1 MGHLFNAFK
10 PLLSDFLSTIVFV
23 ALSAATGNVTLAI
36 IVAMATGI
44 VQIALIF
51 LRGKRPEPMQWASL
65 ALVVVLGSLS
75 LWTADAR
82 FVMLKPSIGGIAIGS
97 VMLRRGWQSRYL
109 PAIVTGNVS
118 PVALTAWGYAWA
130 ALIFVLAG
138 ANLYVALA
146 LGQKTWLW
154 FTAFVP
160 IPVQIA
166 MFLVQYLWMRAA
178 VIRTLRAQAAQPA

>member
-1 MGHLFNAFK
+1 
-10 PLLSDFLSTIVFV
+10 
-23 ALSAATGNVTLAI
+23 
-36 IVAMATGI
+36 
-44 VQIALIF
+44 
-51 LRGKRPEPMQWASL
+51 
-65 ALVVVLGSLS
+65 
-75 LWTADAR
+75 
-82 FVMLKPSIGGIAIGS
+82 MLKPCIGGIAIGS